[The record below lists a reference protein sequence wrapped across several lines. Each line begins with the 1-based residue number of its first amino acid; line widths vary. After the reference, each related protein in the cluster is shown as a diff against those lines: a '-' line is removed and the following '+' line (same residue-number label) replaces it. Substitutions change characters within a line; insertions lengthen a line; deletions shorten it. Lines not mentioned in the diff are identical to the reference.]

1 MGSPMKIRAAVKDG
15 VTEVKVLM
23 QHEMETGLRK
33 DADSKLIPAWFI
45 TELTAKHQGRVVLDA
60 QFGTA
65 VSKNPYLV
73 FRFKGGAKGEK
84 VVVSW
89 VDNKGDSRS
98 DEAEIAEKA

>member
-1 MGSPMKIRAAVKDG
+1 MGNPMKIRASVKEG

-33 DADSKLIPAWFI
+33 DADGKLVPAWHI
-45 TELTAKHQGRVVLDA
+45 TQVKAQHNGKTVLEG

-73 FRFKGGAKGEK
+73 FRFKGGAAGEK
-84 VVVSW
+84 ISVNW
-89 VDNKGDSRS
+89 VDNKGDTRS
-98 DEAEIAEKA
+98 DEVEIS

>member
-1 MGSPMKIRAAVKDG
+1 MGNPMRIRASVKDG

-33 DADSKLIPAWFI
+33 DAEGKLVPAWHI
-45 TELTAKHQGRVVLDA
+45 SEVKAMYQGKTVLDG

-73 FRFKGGAKGEK
+73 FRFKGGKPGEK
-84 VVVSW
+84 VSVSW
-89 VDNKGDSRS
+89 TDNKGDSRL
-98 DEAEIAEKA
+98 DEAEIA

>member
-33 DADSKLIPAWFI
+33 DVDGKLVPAWFI
-45 TELTAKHQGRVVLDA
+45 TELTVKHQGRLVLEA

-73 FRFKGGAKGEK
+73 FHFKGGAKGEK
-84 VVVSW
+84 VAVSW

-98 DEAEIAEKA
+98 DEAEIAEKT

>member
-1 MGSPMKIRAAVKDG
+1 MGNPMKIRASVKDG

-33 DADSKLIPAWFI
+33 DADGKLVPAWHI
-45 TELTAKHQGRVVLDA
+45 TDVKARHNGKTVLQA

-73 FRFKGGAKGEK
+73 FRFKGGAAGDK
-84 VVVSW
+84 VSVDW
-89 VDNKGDSRS
+89 VDNKGDTRT
-98 DEAEIAEKA
+98 DEAEIS